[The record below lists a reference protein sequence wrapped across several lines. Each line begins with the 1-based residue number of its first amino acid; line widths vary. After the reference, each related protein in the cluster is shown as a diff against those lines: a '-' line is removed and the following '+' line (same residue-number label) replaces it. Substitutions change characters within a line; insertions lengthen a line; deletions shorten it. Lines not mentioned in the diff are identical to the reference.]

1 MEKKGGCYHFIIYLL
16 FIYFDGV
23 VFCWLVKYS
32 ISTAYSNDRVNRSI
46 EDDE

>member
-1 MEKKGGCYHFIIYLL
+1 MLLSFYYLSIIL
-16 FIYFDGV
+16 IGV
-23 VFCWLVKYS
+23 VCWLVKYS